1 MDKIWLDHYPSGVP
15 AEIDVDQYQSIVEVF
30 EHSCEQFNT
39 RPAFSNM
46 GTTLTYA
53 QLNALSR
60 DVAAY
65 LQSEL
70 GLGKGDAIAIMLPN
84 LLQYPVTLFGIL
96 RAGATVINVN
106 PLYTAR
112 ELRHQLKD
120 SGAKTI
126 FILENFAHVL
136 SEVLADTSV
145 EHVIVTG
152 VGDLL
157 NFPKSLVVN
166 FVVKYIQ
173 KRVPA
178 HTIPRVLSF
187 RRMLA
192 IGHNNPVSEP
202 SLRSEDIA
210 FLQYTGGTT
219 GVAKGAMLTH
229 RNMVAN
235 MLQVSTWCASKMD
248 PGKEI
253 IISAL
258 PLYHIFCLSVN
269 CLSYMHIG
277 GLNVLITN
285 PRDIPGFITEL
296 GKWRFTAMTGINTL
310 FNALLNNEDFHKLDF
325 SPLKFSVGGGMAVQ
339 RSVAERWASVTGQPI
354 LEGYGL
360 TETAPVVC
368 VNPPDLT
375 EFNGTIGLP
384 VPSTEISVRDDDD
397 NELPV
402 GQAGELCV
410 KGPQVMFGY
419 WNQPEET
426 ANAITQGDWFH
437 TGDIATIDERGF
449 VRIVDRKK
457 DMILVSGFNVFP
469 AEIENVVAMHPAVSE
484 VACIGVPDEVTGE
497 AVKVFIVRKLG
508 VELDAGEITD
518 HCRKNLTRY
527 KVPTQIA
534 FLDDLPKTN
543 VGKILR
549 RELKELERSS
559 ST

>member
-1 MDKIWLDHYPSGVP
+1 MDKIWLDHYPRGVP
-15 AEIDVDQYQSIVEVF
+15 AEIDVDQYKSIVEVF
-30 EHSCEQFNT
+30 EHSCEQFKT
-39 RPAFSNM
+39 RPAFSNL

-70 GLGKGDAIAIMLPN
+70 GLGKGDAIAIMMPN

-96 RAGATVINVN
+96 RTGATVINVN

-136 SEVLADTSV
+136 SEVLADTAV

-166 FVVKYIQ
+166 FVVRYIQ

-178 HTIPRVLSF
+178 HTVPRLLSF

-192 IGHNNPVSEP
+192 IGHKKPVSEP
-202 SLRSEDIA
+202 NLLPEDIA

-310 FNALLNNEDFHKLDF
+310 FNALLNNEDFHRLDF

-384 VPSTEISVRDDDD
+384 VPSTDVSIRDDDD

-410 KGPQVMFGY
+410 
-419 WNQPEET
+419 E
-426 ANAITQGDWFH
+426 FH
-437 TGDIATIDERGF
+437 T
-449 VRIVDRKK
+449 
-457 DMILVSGFNVFP
+457 
-469 AEIENVVAMHPAVSE
+469 
-484 VACIGVPDEVTGE
+484 
-497 AVKVFIVRKLG
+497 
-508 VELDAGEITD
+508 
-518 HCRKNLTRY
+518 
-527 KVPTQIA
+527 
-534 FLDDLPKTN
+534 
-543 VGKILR
+543 
-549 RELKELERSS
+549 
-559 ST
+559 

>member
-15 AEIDVDQYQSIVEVF
+15 AEIDVDQYQSIVQVF

-70 GLGKGDAIAIMLPN
+70 GLGKGDAIAIMMPN

-96 RAGATVINVN
+96 RSGATVINVN

-166 FVVKYIQ
+166 FVVKHIQ
-173 KRVPA
+173 KRVP
-178 HTIPRVLSF
+178 TYTLPRLLSF
-187 RRMLA
+187 RKMLA
-192 IGHNNPVSEP
+192 IGHNKPVSEP
-202 SLRSEDIA
+202 DLLPEDIA

-384 VPSTEISVRDDDD
+384 VPSTEISIRDDDD

-410 KGPQVMFGY
+410 KGPQVMLGY
-419 WNQPEET
+419 WNRPEET
-426 ANAITQGDWFH
+426 ATAITQGDWFH
-437 TGDIATIDERGF
+437 TGDIATVDERGF

-457 DMILVSGFNVFP
+457 DMILVSGFNVYP

-484 VACIGVPDEVTGE
+484 VACIGVQDEVTGE

-527 KVPTQIA
+527 KVPTQIV

-549 RELKELERSS
+549 RELRELEQGHSA
-559 ST
+559 

>member
-1 MDKIWLDHYPSGVP
+1 MDKIWLDQYPPDVA
-15 AEIDVDQYQSIVEVF
+15 AEIDADQYQSVVDVF
-30 EHSCEQFNT
+30 KHSCVRFKT

-46 GTTLTYA
+46 GATLSYA

-65 LQSEL
+65 LQTEL
-70 GLGKGDAIAIMLPN
+70 GLGHGDAVAIMMPN
-84 LLQYPVTLFGIL
+84 LLQYPVALFGIL
-96 RAGATVINVN
+96 RAGATVVNVN

-112 ELRHQLKD
+112 ELRHQLRD

-126 FILENFAHVL
+126 VILENFAHVL
-136 SEVLADTSV
+136 SEVLADTLV
-145 EHVIVTG
+145 ENVIITG

-166 FVVKYIQ
+166 LVVKHVQ

-178 HTIPRVLSF
+178 YAIPCRSSF
-187 RRMLA
+187 QRILA
-192 IGHNNPVSEP
+192 IGHGKPFIEP
-202 SLRSEDIA
+202 KLAPSDIA

-219 GVAKGAMLTH
+219 GIAKGAMLTH

-235 MLQVSTWCASKMD
+235 MLQVTTWCASKME

-253 IISAL
+253 IVSPL

-277 GLNVLITN
+277 SQNVLITN
-285 PRDIPGFITEL
+285 PRDIPGFVAEL
-296 GKWRFTAMTGINTL
+296 RKWKFTAITGINTL
-310 FNALLNNEDFHKLDF
+310 FNALLNHEDFCKLDF
-325 SPLKFSVGGGMAVQ
+325 SPLRFAVGGGMAVQ
-339 RSVAERWASVTGQPI
+339 QSVAERWASVTGQPI

-368 VNPPDLT
+368 VNPPNLS

-384 VPSTEISVRDDDD
+384 VPSTEVSIRDDDD

-402 GQAGELCV
+402 GQAGELCI
-410 KGPQVMFGY
+410 KGPQVMKGY

-426 ANAITQGDWFH
+426 KNAITQGGWFH
-437 TGDIATIDERGF
+437 TGDIATVDEQGF
-449 VRIVDRKK
+449 FRIVDRKK

-469 AEIENVVAMHPAVSE
+469 KEIENVVAMHPAVSE
-484 VACIGVPDEVTGE
+484 VACIGVPDDVCGE
-497 AVKVFIVRKLG
+497 AVKVFIVCKQG
-508 VELDAGEITD
+508 AKMDSEEITN

-527 KVPTQIA
+527 KVPTRIA
-534 FLDDLPKTN
+534 FMDDLPKSN

-549 RELKELERSS
+549 RELKELEQGYGA
-559 ST
+559 